1 MTTTTF
7 SYRRLRLQL
16 CPSWPGHLHLVGSLP
31 HVSLRRLAR
40 KHGSDVMLLRL
51 GAMPVLVVSSPRAAE
66 AVLRTHD
73 RVCASRPYSLVAE
86 VVMYGPSDVGFV
98 PYGDYWR
105 RARKLITTH
114 LLTVKKVN
122 SYHHAR
128 QEEVTIICSL
138 FIMHAYICSNI
149 YYLIIHI

>member
-16 CPSWPGHLHLVGSLP
+16 CPSWPGHLQLVGSLP
-31 HVSLRRLAR
+31 HVSL
-40 KHGSDVMLLRL
+40 HGSNVMLLRL

-114 LLTVKKVN
+114 LLTVRRVQALRL
-122 SYHHAR
+122 AR
-128 QEEVTIICSL
+128 EQEVRLRTIE
-138 FIMHAYICSNI
+138 I
-149 YYLIIHI
+149 YT